1 MNPVKKI
8 KLVLLVAA
16 LATSSMA
23 MAQDGK
29 AALVKQFIQ
38 LQRPEV
44 EAIARSLVEQSSAP
58 IAQAGT
64 QYLQTQ
70 VPPEKRADAAKAADA
85 VLKNYFDSAYPIV
98 RDKAVQIAP
107 AALGPILQQNF
118 SEDELRQLVAW
129 INSPLAKKYAD
140 VTPKMQ
146 KALGEMLVAQTR
158 GTIEPKLNQVGPAVA
173 KALGAPP
180 PPAAPAEAPPAS
192 K

>member
-8 KLVLLVAA
+8 KLALLVAA
-16 LATSSMA
+16 LAASSMA

-70 VPPEKRADAAKAADA
+70 VPPEKRAAAAKAADA

-98 RDKAVQIAP
+98 RNKAVQIAP

-158 GTIEPKLNQVGPAVA
+158 ETIEPKLNQVGPAVA

-180 PPAAPAEAPPAS
+180 PAAPAEAPPAS